1 MPAKQQPSLL
11 FNEYVKNVGGRKG
24 RGIVDAIGD
33 GATDEHIEKRTNY
46 KMTEIRS
53 LLNRLQDAGVVEYSR
68 VKNMQSGWFTYT
80 WRVNR
85 TRATAN
91 YMTQLRRKYGELL
104 RARETLNGAQ
114 IYKCPRGCAK
124 IPFEEALEAAFRC
137 PKCERK
143 MRSVDAS
150 KERREL
156 EKQIG
161 AVDTLLKK

>member
-1 MPAKQQPSLL
+1 MLAKQQPNLL

-91 YMTQLRRKYGELL
+91 YMTQLRRKYEELL
-104 RARETLNGAQ
+104 RKRETLDGAQ

-124 IPFEEALEAAFRC
+124 ISFEEALEGAFRC
-137 PKCERK
+137 PKCEGK
-143 MRSVDAS
+143 MRFVDS
-150 KERREL
+150 SSERREL

-161 AVDTLLKK
+161 AIDTILKK